1 MHFGKKRDL
10 FQYSHEMVHSRWTY
24 TGRLNECIGGYISG
38 ESSFLVHC
46 GLLLLSHRQAR
57 PCSASFPVRKI
68 SFHIIVSNSLVV
80 RQSLWIAILRS
91 HGSPLAI
98 LLHRKMKAI
107 KPCRAIALREISFLE
122 LVCRYWALESNFHV
136 SINSIKHCR
145 AFLMPRIS
153 EETIHFCW
161 MNSVL
166 CTISRKTTH

>member
-1 MHFGKKRDL
+1 MNTAYRLCTRYFESISLYLIFNQFFRTSLQADDPYNLEIVPLFVAILMHFGKKRDL

-122 LVCRYWALESNFHV
+122 LVCRY
-136 SINSIKHCR
+136 
-145 AFLMPRIS
+145 
-153 EETIHFCW
+153 
-161 MNSVL
+161 
-166 CTISRKTTH
+166 